1 MKDFNKILSRGVDEQ
16 NRTTYTIENLDG
28 EIETV
33 LYSEIDQ
40 KKVRDV
46 SQKEPRFATVIRK
59 SSGDK
64 LVIESHDKN
73 GNKSSVDIELERD
86 KFINPEKYAKKD
98 KKA

>member
-16 NRTTYTIENLDG
+16 NRTTYTIENIDG

-46 SQKEPRFATVIRK
+46 SRKEQRFATVIRK
-59 SSGDK
+59 SNGDK

-73 GNKSSVDIELERD
+73 GNNSSVDIGLEIE
-86 KFINPEKYAKKD
+86 KFISHEKYAKKD
-98 KKA
+98 TEA